1 MMRFFLILPVI
12 LPLLAGIGVI
22 LLPFRTRRG
31 RNRWT
36 MAAVTGCSLI
46 NAWLIYARPSV
57 TLTPAD
63 LAPGVSIA
71 FRLDGMSVIFLALIA
86 FLWPLASLYAFEY
99 MEKEDHQARFF
110 ACYTACYGITA
121 GVALSANMIT
131 MYLLVEL
138 LTLMTV
144 PLVGHRGDR
153 KAMGAA
159 RKYMVYSIGGAAL
172 SLVGIMILLFRTGR
186 ADFLPGGTAGAGN
199 EDGLLT
205 AAWMLTF
212 LGFGV
217 KAAVFPFHA
226 WLPSAGIAPT
236 PVTALLH
243 AVAVVKSGVFAV
255 IRSTFFAFGPLTLA
269 GTWGQK
275 AALGITAV
283 TIVYG
288 SVTAFREQH
297 IKRRLAYST
306 VSNLSYI
313 LFGAMLMTAGGLA
326 AAMSHF
332 IFHGVIKITLFFCAG
347 AVIHMT
353 GRESMRE
360 IAGLGKRMPRTFA
373 AFAMA
378 SLALTGI
385 PPLAGFVS
393 KINLMRAA
401 ADAGRSLYTWLG
413 IGSLLVS
420 ALLTA
425 GYLILPSFRAWIV
438 REGPQETFTERDRD
452 PGWRMLAVL
461 AVLCLAM
468 LALGCCSVPV
478 MNALEALAA
487 GGMGGG
493 TI

>member
-1 MMRFFLILPVI
+1 MRFLLLLPVI
-12 LPLLAGIGVI
+12 LPLLAGAGVI
-22 LLPFRTRRG
+22 LLPLRTRRG
-31 RNRWT
+31 RNLWT
-36 MAAVTGCSLI
+36 AVSVTCCSLV
-46 NAWLIYARPSV
+46 NLCLILNRPAV
-57 TLTPAD
+57 LLNLADLTPEI
-63 LAPGVSIA
+63 SIA
-71 FRLDGMSVIFLALIA
+71 FRLDGPGVIFLAMIS

-99 MEKEDHQARFF
+99 MEHEEHQGRFF

-121 GVALSANMIT
+121 GVALSANMVT
-131 MYLLVEL
+131 MYLFVEL
-138 LTLMTV
+138 LTLMTI
-144 PLVGHRGDR
+144 PLVAHSGDR
-153 KAMGAA
+153 RAMKAA
-159 RKYMVYSIGGAAL
+159 RKYLVYSIGGATL
-172 SLVGIMILLFRTGR
+172 SLVGIMILAFRTGR
-186 ADFLPGGTAGAGN
+186 ADFMAGGAAGAENG
-199 EDGLLT
+199 DGLLT

-217 KAAVFPFHA
+217 KAAIFPFHS
-226 WLPSAGIAPT
+226 WLPDAGVAPT

-255 IRSTFFAFGPLTLA
+255 IRSTFFAFGPALLA

-275 AALGITAV
+275 TALALTAA
-283 TIVYG
+283 TILYG

-306 VSNLSYI
+306 ISNLSYI
-313 LFGAMLMTAGGLA
+313 LFGAMLMTSGGLT

-332 IFHGVIKITLFFCAG
+332 LFHGVIKITLFLCAG
-347 AVIHMT
+347 AVIT
-353 GRESMRE
+353 ANGREYMYE
-360 IAGLGKRMPRTFA
+360 MNGLGHRMPRTFA
-373 AFAMA
+373 AFTIGA
-378 SLALTGI
+378 LALTGI

-438 REGPQETFTERDRD
+438 RDGPQETFTDRDRD